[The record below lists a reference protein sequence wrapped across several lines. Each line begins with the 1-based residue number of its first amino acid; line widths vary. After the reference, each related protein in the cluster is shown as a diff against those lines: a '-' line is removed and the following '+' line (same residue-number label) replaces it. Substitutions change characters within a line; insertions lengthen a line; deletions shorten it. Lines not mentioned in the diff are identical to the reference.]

1 MAGKDYYE
9 ILGVPRSASTEEIKK
24 AYRKLAMKY
33 HPDHNKGDKSA
44 EERFKDISEA
54 YAVLSDP
61 EKRKQYDMYGAEGF
75 QDRYSKEDIFRGFDF
90 DSIFRDFGFGGG
102 GRVGDIFDQFFTGT
116 AGGGRH
122 RSRSTRGSPFD
133 SVFGGFDSRDYAQ
146 KGRDLIYELSLNLE
160 EVTQTTTKLITYNV
174 DGRRESVSVKIPAG
188 ISHGKKL
195 RLQGKGERGAHG
207 GPPGDLYV
215 QINILDHPVFRR
227 EGNDLHVKQKIKFS
241 EAALG
246 TEIEVP
252 TIDRKQL
259 KLKIPPGTQSGAKF
273 RFKGYGLPQI
283 NGTQRGDAY
292 VEIGI
297 EVPKKLTKKQKSLIK
312 SLSEEGL

>member
-1 MAGKDYYE
+1 MASKDYYE

-44 EERFKDISEA
+44 EARFKDISEA
-54 YAVLSDP
+54 YAVLSDS
-61 EKRKQYDMYGAEGF
+61 EKRKQYDMYGAEDF

-102 GRVGDIFDQFFTGT
+102 RAENIFDQFFTGT
-116 AGGGRH
+116 AGGGR
-122 RSRSTRGSPFD
+122 RRARSTRGSPFD
-133 SVFGGFDSRDYAQ
+133 SIFGGFGSRDYAP
-146 KGRDLIYELSLNLE
+146 KGRDLIYDLSLNLE
-160 EVTQTTTKLITYNV
+160 EITQTATKLITYNV
-174 DGRRESVSVKIPAG
+174 NGRRESVSVKVPAG

-195 RLQGKGERGAHG
+195 RLQGKGERGPRG

-215 QINILDHPVFRR
+215 RVNILDHPVFRR
-227 EGNDLHVKQKIKFS
+227 DGNDLHVKQRIKFS

-246 TEIEVP
+246 TEIEAP

-273 RFKGYGLPQI
+273 RLKGYGLSQI

-297 EVPKKLTKKQKSLIK
+297 EVPKKLSKKQKSLVK